1 MEKFNKRNIS
11 NIINERTFNK
21 KNNPNISNSSDIT
34 HNNYYNST
42 DIIKNKSLRKNILKQ
57 EMKKDSIKKENNIMN
72 FSTDKIVVENT
83 INNNDIK
90 YVFENSSNSYFNNF
104 GTTRGYSESNKILEN
119 YIIRLKN
126 FGFPELGDIKLS
138 SDITEQEK
146 TFSFLDYLITKET
159 NNLERN
165 NIKEKEKEEQ
175 ILKNKNLEN
184 KISLLTEKLN
194 SKEKKLL
201 DLDKKIQEQKDFY
214 ENKIDELTK
223 DNQYLTFISNK
234 ITLKK
239 KNLEFKLY
247 SLNKTMNKF
256 ENMKSNIINAVEA
269 IDHVQNNDM
278 EKMLIRVKNTEKL
291 IESLKCEYNESLREL
306 SFQVSSFRN
315 LIFEIYNEICVIL
328 EKPYNIENYIYNLP
342 FLELMN
348 HLKKLFKKSLELL
361 KERVCMNDIEDL
373 I

>member
-21 KNNPNISNSSDIT
+21 KNNPNISNSSDII

-57 EMKKDSIKKENNIMN
+57 EMKRDSIKKENNIMN

-194 SKEKKLL
+194 SKNPRAK
-201 DLDKKIQEQKDFY
+201 
-214 ENKIDELTK
+214 
-223 DNQYLTFISNK
+223 
-234 ITLKK
+234 
-239 KNLEFKLY
+239 
-247 SLNKTMNKF
+247 
-256 ENMKSNIINAVEA
+256 
-269 IDHVQNNDM
+269 
-278 EKMLIRVKNTEKL
+278 R
-291 IESLKCEYNESLREL
+291 
-306 SFQVSSFRN
+306 
-315 LIFEIYNEICVIL
+315 
-328 EKPYNIENYIYNLP
+328 
-342 FLELMN
+342 FL
-348 HLKKLFKKSLELL
+348 
-361 KERVCMNDIEDL
+361 
-373 I
+373 